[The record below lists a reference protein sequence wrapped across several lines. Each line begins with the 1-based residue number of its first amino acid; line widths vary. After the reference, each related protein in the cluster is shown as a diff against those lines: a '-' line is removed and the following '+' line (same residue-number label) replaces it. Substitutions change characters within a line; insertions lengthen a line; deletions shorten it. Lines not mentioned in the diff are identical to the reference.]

1 MPVTDLGLSVLKSM
15 LERDPEKRLKLLDFM
30 NLEYNKLEKE
40 QFEKMFEEKKMQVD
54 EKAAAKLAAKE
65 EE

>member
-1 MPVTDLGLSVLKSM
+1 MTDLGLSVLKSM

-30 NLEYNKLEKE
+30 NLEYNKLEREPFTKL
-40 QFEKMFEEKKMQVD
+40 FEERKQQVE
-54 EKAAAKLAAKE
+54 EKVAAKLAAKE

>member
-54 EKAAAKLAAKE
+54 EKVAAKLAAKE

>member
-40 QFEKMFEEKKMQVD
+40 PFEKMFEEKKVQVD
-54 EKAAAKLAAKE
+54 EKLAAKLAAKE

>member
-1 MPVTDLGLSVLKSM
+1 VPVTDLGLSVLKSM

-40 QFEKMFEEKKMQVD
+40 PFEKIFEEKKVQVD
-54 EKAAAKLAAKE
+54 EKLAAKLAAKE

>member
-40 QFEKMFEEKKMQVD
+40 PFEKMFEEKKVQVD
-54 EKAAAKLAAKE
+54 EKVAAKLAAKE